1 MEQLGHPPTLEFLLF
16 LHKNFVWKYMR
27 NTKLMVDKATLSFKP
42 RKCHLYW
49 AKILFS
55 VEIGPFLN

>member
-27 NTKLMVDKATLSFKP
+27 NTKLMVDKATLSLLGKNPFFSGN
-42 RKCHLYW
+42 W
-49 AKILFS
+49 AISK
-55 VEIGPFLN
+55 LNI